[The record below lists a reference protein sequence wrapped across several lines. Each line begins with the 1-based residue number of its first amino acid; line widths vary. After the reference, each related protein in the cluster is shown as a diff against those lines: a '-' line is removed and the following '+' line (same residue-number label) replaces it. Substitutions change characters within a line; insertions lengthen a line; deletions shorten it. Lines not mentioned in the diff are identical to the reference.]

1 MGRINPGKVLASTR
15 TTRRVGVGFLMK
27 VSVDDEL
34 TINSNKSIIR
44 IKINTSSIAGKQIYI
59 CVCLCNSMKWVFYYF
74 LWLISVLKMPRGY
87 EVGLDFKTLTF
98 FFFHSEQA
106 DIF

>member
-44 IKINTSSIAGKQIYI
+44 IKINTSSLAGKQIYI
-59 CVCLCNSMKWVFYYF
+59 CVCLCNVMKCVFYYF
-74 LWLISVLKMPRGY
+74 LCLISALKMPRGY
-87 EVGLDFKTLTF
+87 EVGLDFKTLNF
-98 FFFHSEQA
+98 F
-106 DIF
+106 I